1 MIRIGVGRR
10 QLGRPGLQLHIDS
23 RGLATAG
30 QTAHQAL
37 GLERGATVE
46 GIRAAFLEKARALHP
61 DLNGAEGAAAAFQRV
76 QEAYEE
82 LRKQAEYAQ
91 LPEVDADGGL
101 GVKRGA
107 AAAGYTPVRPSWEA
121 GLGAGGGGA
130 VRDSGLSGSATMRR
144 PADGAG
150 SAGPQF
156 VNIGDNLGQKDTW
169 PAHHALYSD
178 HNPDG
183 LLIVHNDVIDRA
195 RTARP
200 SFDRRHLMRRGR

>member
-23 RGLATAG
+23 RGLATAR

-37 GLERGATVE
+37 GLEPGATVE
-46 GIRAAFLEKARALHP
+46 GIRAAFLAKARALHP

-101 GVKRGA
+101 GVRRGA

-121 GLGAGGGGA
+121 GPGAGGGGA
-130 VRDSGLSGSATMRR
+130 VRDSGLSGSATILKGTGGTGDLR
-144 PADGAG
+144 
-150 SAGPQF
+150 GPHRS
-156 VNIGDNLGQKDTW
+156 N
-169 PAHHALYSD
+169 SD
-178 HNPDG
+178 PT
-183 LLIVHNDVIDRA
+183 RA
-195 RTARP
+195 EPLT
-200 SFDRRHLMRRGR
+200 GRVAA